1 MSQQRELVSYL
12 NGRIMPHSQAVAL
25 LQRES
30 AQSAGGFYDAE
41 RTFSG
46 RVFKLPQHLQ
56 RLYNGLGYSQID
68 AGLTLDEMER
78 VTLELLE
85 ANRALLPP
93 GEEFTITQVVSL
105 AQPRQPDEKP
115 PVNVVIYFQRLDFRP
130 FARSYQ
136 SGVRLVT
143 PATYG
148 MPEQAV
154 ADAKEGGQQ
163 IYPLMTS
170 REGSITECQG
180 ANFMFARDGRIKLP
194 DRSNVLPGV
203 SMQTVLELAASLGIP
218 VDEGDYSP
226 YDVYVA
232 DEAFI
237 SSTRYCMLPVATLN
251 GYSLGR
257 ELPGPLTRRIMDA
270 WRALV
275 GVDFVQQALDH
286 IPQ

>member
-1 MSQQRELVSYL
+1 MSYQRELLSYL
-12 NGRIMPHSQAVAL
+12 NGKMMPHRQAVAL
-25 LQRES
+25 LQQEG

-41 RTFSG
+41 RTFNG
-46 RVFKLPQHLQ
+46 QVFKLRQHLQ
-56 RLYNGLGYSQID
+56 RLYNGLAYSQID
-68 AGLTLDEMER
+68 AGLSLDEMER
-78 VTLELLE
+78 VTRELLE

-105 AQPRQPDEKP
+105 AQPRPPDAKP

-136 SGVRLVT
+136 KGVRLVT

-148 MPEQAV
+148 MPDQAQ
-154 ADAKEGGQQ
+154 ANAKEGGQQ
-163 IYPLMTS
+163 VYPLMTS

-180 ANFMFARDGRIKLP
+180 ANFMFAREGRIKLP

-203 SMQTVLELAASLGIP
+203 SMQTALELAEAVGIS

-226 YDVYVA
+226 YDVYTA
-232 DEAFI
+232 EEAFI

-286 IPQ
+286 LPP